1 MLESVCFGSMGYGGR
16 EGGRRRC
23 LYRRRLHEAVP
34 ITHNRGLLSLLILI
48 LGGFEEVL
56 LGDRSSLGGEC
67 PKSGTWI
74 LRGKIHLS
82 PQSQLH
88 VNKRD
93 LAPILFWVRCV
104 LSFTAGHCSAR
115 FV

>member
-56 LGDRSSLGGEC
+56 LGDRSSLGGGV
-67 PKSGTWI
+67 P
-74 LRGKIHLS
+74 
-82 PQSQLH
+82 
-88 VNKRD
+88 
-93 LAPILFWVRCV
+93 
-104 LSFTAGHCSAR
+104 
-115 FV
+115 